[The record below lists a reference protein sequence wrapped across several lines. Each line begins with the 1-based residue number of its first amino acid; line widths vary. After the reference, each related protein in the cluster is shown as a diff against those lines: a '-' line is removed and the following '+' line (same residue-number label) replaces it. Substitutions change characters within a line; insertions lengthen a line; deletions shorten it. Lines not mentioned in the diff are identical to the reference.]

1 MCTTGEQAGPDTV
14 SKADPGPEG
23 AAIHRVL
30 TTPNAFLAM
39 IAFEPPQQGLIKV
52 DGTFA

>member
-1 MCTTGEQAGPDTV
+1 MRAPVPRRNDAG
-14 SKADPGPEG
+14 GPEG
-23 AAIHRVL
+23 AAIHLAL
-30 TTPNAFLAM
+30 TTLNAFLAM

>member
-1 MCTTGEQAGPDTV
+1 MRSQKLSV
-14 SKADPGPEG
+14 GPED
-23 AAIHRVL
+23 AAIHLAL
-30 TTPNAFLAM
+30 TIPNAFLAM